1 MKKVKLIGLTGQS
14 GAGKSTAAKIFGQN
28 GFSVINADELVKKVY
43 EQNKN
48 CLLAVSARFGSD
60 IISPDGALNRKLLA
74 ERAFSSKENTK
85 DLGAF
90 VHPFVLS
97 EMLFELKK
105 ISGYAVF
112 DAPQLFESGIDSVC
126 DIIVS
131 VVADKDVRLKRIIS
145 RDGISEKQAEQR
157 INAQLSEE
165 FFRTES
171 DFIIE
176 NNTDGD
182 LNKKTLE
189 VIKKIK
195 SR

>member
-1 MKKVKLIGLTGQS
+1 MS
-14 GAGKSTAAKIFGQN
+14 
-28 GFSVINADELVKKVY
+28 
-43 EQNKN
+43 
-48 CLLAVSARFGSD
+48 RFGSD
-60 IISPDGALNRKLLA
+60 IINPDGSLNRALLA
-74 ERAFSSKENTK
+74 ERAFSSKDNTK
-85 DLGAF
+85 DLGAL
-90 VHPFVLS
+90 VHPFVLI

-131 VVADKDVRLKRIIS
+131 VVADKDVRLKRIVS

-157 INAQLSEE
+157 ISAQLSEE
-165 FFRTES
+165 FFRAES
-171 DFIIE
+171 DYIIE

-189 VIKKIK
+189 VIEKIK